1 MEGEEMVI
9 GTHTME
15 EEYHLE
21 DRSSE
26 EPMKELELKGKL
38 GLPASGPKDALFS
51 TSLIPV
57 ACQQSK

>member
-1 MEGEEMVI
+1 MVS

-38 GLPASGPKDALFS
+38 GLPASGPEDALFS